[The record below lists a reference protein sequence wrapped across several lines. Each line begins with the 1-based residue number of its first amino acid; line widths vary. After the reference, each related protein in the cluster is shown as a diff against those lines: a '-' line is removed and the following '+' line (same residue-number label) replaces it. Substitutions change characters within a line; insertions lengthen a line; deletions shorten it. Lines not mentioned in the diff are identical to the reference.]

1 MATAT
6 LGKWGNSQALT
17 VPSVICS
24 EMGLVPGEKAEVE
37 YDLAT
42 NSVTYRFNSEAK
54 KYSRSKKMTIEEFAG
69 GWTGEKVGREWG
81 GCDIAS
87 EVVE

>member
-17 VPSVICS
+17 VPSAICS

-42 NSVTYRFNSEAK
+42 NSVTYRFNKEAM
-54 KYSRSKKMTIEEFAG
+54 KYSRSKKMTIEEFAS

-81 GCDIAS
+81 GCDIGS
-87 EVVE
+87 EVVK

>member
-17 VPSVICS
+17 VPSDICS
-24 EMGLVPGEKAEVE
+24 ALGLSLGAKAYVE
-37 YDLAT
+37 YDLGT
-42 NSVTYRFNSEAK
+42 NCVTYRFEKPGSR
-54 KYSRSKKMTIEEFAG
+54 YSRSKKMTMEEFAA
-69 GWTGEKVGREWG
+69 GWSGPKAGEEWG
-81 GCDIAS
+81 GPDVGA

>member
-17 VPSVICS
+17 VPSVICNS
-24 EMGLVPGEKAEVE
+24 MGLMPGEKAEVE
-37 YDLAT
+37 YDLGS
-42 NSVTYRFNSEAK
+42 NSVTYYFNTEGK
-54 KYSRSKKMTIEEFAG
+54 KYTRSKKMTMEEFAR
-69 GWTGEKVGREWG
+69 GWTGEKVGEEWC
-81 GCDIAS
+81 GCDVGA